1 MADFSFID
9 GLVTDEELK
18 KELNIRSKKYYEASV
33 STKKLPLYEEDG
45 WYVVRKNKTTYR
57 IRLDK
62 KPYES
67 LEDELWSLYARL
79 GFSELNK
86 EREFKVKCDDNGMRK
101 IDIYAKDDET
111 VIFTECTIANL
122 PGTKKS
128 LTGLIDKIKSYRHDV
143 IKAVQ
148 TNYGREYKPKYGFI
162 IATKNIA
169 WSDIDLERARNAQ
182 ITVLQDDEIEYFTRL
197 EKNLKTAGRYQ
208 FLSQVFRGRNI
219 PGLDIK
225 VPATKGK
232 MAGDTFYSF
241 LISPDKLLKIGY
253 VSHINSKGAEAIDTY
268 QRMVQPKRLKEIA
281 KYIDNGGRFPTNI
294 VVNLE
299 YKGKFKFEKKDEVG
313 ELSFGELTLP
323 SKYSS
328 AWIIDGQHRL
338 YGYAYSKKSEDAV
351 VPVLAYVNLDS
362 TTQKKLFVD
371 INNKQVKVS
380 KNVLYEL
387 WADLHWGSDDA
398 KEALTSLC
406 SRVTKVLG
414 EKKESP
420 LYNRITSAEKKK
432 TNFTCLTIT
441 TIANA
446 LEKEQLVGIA
456 SIIDNKS
463 VLIHNGLGSDKGN
476 LEQALK
482 RATNFLI
489 VYFNIFKNI
498 LPEQW
503 NLGDAKGGYL
513 CTNNAM
519 AALLKVLKSIFDVI
533 ENRDHIDL
541 KSQSIDDLFNAVN
554 KYLIHL
560 TAWIENLEEDKF
572 KLLRSKV
579 GAKGQ
584 IAVAREMQKVIYE
597 QDNNFQPKGLLE
609 WIESLDI
616 DGSKKAKDY
625 IDNIQLSM
633 SNLILTK
640 LKEEYSEG
648 WWYDGI
654 PSDIR
659 TKCAARRE
667 DEKGKLELHQYLDLI
682 DYKKIVL
689 TSSNWS
695 SIFQEYFT
703 LTSES
708 GDKNKK
714 VTWIVKLNEMR
725 KTVSHPERGLLNK
738 EEANF
743 VKELHNNVKDK
754 FGEYWIEER

>member
-1 MADFSFID
+1 MASFSFID
-9 GLVTDEELK
+9 DLVTDEELK
-18 KELNIRSKKYYEASV
+18 QELKIRSKEYYEASI
-33 STKKLPLYEEDG
+33 STKKLPSYEEDG
-45 WYVVRKNKTTYR
+45 WHVTRKNKTTYR

-62 KPYES
+62 KPYEL
-67 LEDELWSLYARL
+67 LEDELWCLYARL

-86 EREFKVKCDDNGMRK
+86 EREFKIKCDSNGIRK
-101 IDIYAKDDET
+101 IDIYAKDNET

-128 LTGLIDKIKSYRHDV
+128 LTGLIDKIKSYREDI

-148 TNYGREYKPKYGFI
+148 YHYGRGYKPKYGFV

-169 WSDIDLERARNAQ
+169 WSDVDLEKARNAQ
-182 ITVLQDDEIEYFTRL
+182 ITILRDDEIEYFIRL
-197 EKNLKTAGRYQ
+197 EKNLKTAARYQ
-208 FLSQVFRGRNI
+208 FLSQVFHGRSI

-232 MAGDTFYSF
+232 MAGDVFYSF

-253 VSHINSKGAEAIDTY
+253 VSHINSKGVEAIDTY
-268 QRMVQPKRLKEIA
+268 QRMIQPKRLKEIA

-323 SKYSS
+323 SRYSS

-338 YGYAYSKKSEDAV
+338 YGYAHSAKSEDAV

-362 TTQKKLFVD
+362 STQKKLFVD

-398 KEALTSLC
+398 TEALTSLC
-406 SRVTKVLG
+406 SRITKVLG

-441 TIANA
+441 TVANA
-446 LEKEQLVGIA
+446 LEKEQLIGVA
-456 SIIDNKS
+456 AIINDKS
-463 VLIHNGLGSDKGN
+463 VLIHNGLGSNKGD

-482 RATNFLI
+482 RAAGFLI
-489 VYFNIFKNI
+489 VYFNTFKNI

-503 NLGDAKGGYL
+503 SLGDAKGGYI
-513 CTNNAM
+513 CTNNAI
-519 AALLKVLKSIFDVI
+519 AALLKVLKSIFDVL
-533 ENRDHIDL
+533 ENRDHVDL
-541 KSQSIDDLFNAVN
+541 KSQSIDDLVNDVN
-554 KYLIHL
+554 KYLIQL
-560 TAWIENLEEDKF
+560 TSWIENLEEDKF

-584 IAVAREMQKVIYE
+584 VAVAREMQKVIYE
-597 QDNNFQPKGLLE
+597 QDNNFQPKGLLD
-609 WIESLDI
+609 WIESFDK

-633 SNLILTK
+633 LNLILTK
-640 LKEEYSEG
+640 LKEKYKDN

-659 TKCAARRE
+659 TKCVGRRE
-667 DEKGKLELHQYLDLI
+667 EERGKLDAYQYLDLI

-689 TSSNWS
+689 VSSHWN

-703 LTSES
+703 LFGES
-708 GDKNKK
+708 GDKGKK
-714 VTWIVKLNEMR
+714 VSWIVKLNEMR

-738 EEANF
+738 EETDF
-743 VKELHNNVKDK
+743 IEDLHNRAKAK
-754 FGEYWIEER
+754 FGEYWTQER